1 MEKRVLV
8 LNLDHYPIAVVP
20 VQKAMVLL
28 LLEKAN
34 LLSTYAQLEI
44 RTVTRSYDYP
54 AVIRLA
60 QYKTIPYKGV
70 LLNRANLF
78 RRDRGQC
85 QYCGSTKQL
94 TIDHVIPRSK
104 GGKTSWTNL
113 VTACNRCNVG
123 KGDKSLEQAGLT
135 LKVAPFVPTL
145 SYFLA
150 AYAERQAQEWMPYL
164 ATYVSPAARL

>member
-28 LLEKAN
+28 LMEKAQQ
-34 LLSTYAQLEI
+34 LSTYELLEI
-44 RTVTRSYDYP
+44 RTVSRSYSYP

-60 QYKTIPYKGV
+60 QYKHIPYKGV

-85 QYCGSTKQL
+85 QYCGSVKQL

-113 VTACNRCNVG
+113 VTACNRCNVF
-123 KGDKSLEQAGLT
+123 KGDKTLEQVGMLLRT
-135 LKVAPFVPTL
+135 EPFVPSL

-150 AYAERQAQEWMPYL
+150 SYAERQALEWLPYL
-164 ATYVSPAARL
+164 DTAMLESRK

>member
-28 LLEKAN
+28 LMEKAQQ
-34 LLSTYAQLEI
+34 LSTYELLEI
-44 RTVTRSYDYP
+44 RTVSRSYSYP

-60 QYKTIPYKGV
+60 QYKHIPYKGV

-85 QYCGSTKQL
+85 QYCGSVKQL

-113 VTACNRCNVG
+113 VTACNRCNVF
-123 KGDKSLEQAGLT
+123 KGDKTLEQVGMLLRT
-135 LKVAPFVPTL
+135 EPFVPSL

-150 AYAERQAQEWMPYL
+150 SYAERQALEWLPYL
-164 ATYVSPAARL
+164 DTAMLESRTK